1 VRAIFCR
8 LSYVKFSHGKMPGDL
23 VMYHA
28 LKTACS
34 GDILPGMGQAQQSD
48 TTIAAAGDGRLLR
61 EKVYDQLR
69 AEMISCV
76 LPPGTEIREN
86 ELALR
91 FGVSKSPVRDALMRL
106 EREGLV
112 ITLPRQGYRVAPVS
126 LADVQDMFHL
136 RDALE
141 QACME
146 RIVRRASDEQLA
158 QLDPFRH
165 YRAADWQDGFVA
177 YNREFHRTLA
187 RIAGNGR
194 MRDQLIDLIDQMERA
209 VQLSVSS
216 LKKGDPQSLVDE
228 HIELIDALQARQTAR
243 AQRLAARHV
252 GEAGKRVVQ
261 AMSRVVIAG

>member
-1 VRAIFCR
+1 METVT
-8 LSYVKFSHGKMPGDL
+8 LDDP
-23 VMYHA
+23 
-28 LKTACS
+28 S
-34 GDILPGMGQAQQSD
+34 G
-48 TTIAAAGDGRLLR
+48 AAAADGRLLR

-69 AEMISCV
+69 VEMISCA

-146 RIVRRASDEQLA
+146 RIVRRANDEQLA
-158 QLDPFRH
+158 ALDAFKRYDP
-165 YRAADWQDGFVA
+165 ADWPGGFVA

-187 RIAGNGR
+187 RTAGNAR
-194 MRDQLIDLIDQMERA
+194 MRDQLIDLIDQMARA

-216 LKKGDPQSLVDE
+216 LKKGNPQSLVDE
-228 HIELIDALQARQTAR
+228 HVEIINALQGRQASR
-243 AQRLAARHV
+243 AQRLASRHV

>member
-1 VRAIFCR
+1 MA
-8 LSYVKFSHGKMPGDL
+8 HG
-23 VMYHA
+23 H
-28 LKTACS
+28 
-34 GDILPGMGQAQQSD
+34 
-48 TTIAAAGDGRLLR
+48 AAANDSRLLR
-61 EKVYDQLR
+61 EKVYDALR
-69 AEMISCV
+69 ADMISCR
-76 LPPGTEIREN
+76 LAPGTEIRES
-86 ELALR
+86 ELAAR

-146 RIVRRASDEQLA
+146 RITRRASDEQLA
-158 QLDPFRH
+158 ELDFFRQFD
-165 YRAADWQDGFVA
+165 ATGWPGGFVA

-187 RIAGNGR
+187 RIAGNAR
-194 MRDQLIDLIDQMERA
+194 MRDHLIDLIDQMERA

-228 HIELIDALQARQTAR
+228 HAELIAALQARQAAR
-243 AQRLAARHV
+243 AQRIASRHI
-252 GEAGKRVVQ
+252 GEAGKRVMQ
-261 AMSRVVIAG
+261 ALSRVVSA